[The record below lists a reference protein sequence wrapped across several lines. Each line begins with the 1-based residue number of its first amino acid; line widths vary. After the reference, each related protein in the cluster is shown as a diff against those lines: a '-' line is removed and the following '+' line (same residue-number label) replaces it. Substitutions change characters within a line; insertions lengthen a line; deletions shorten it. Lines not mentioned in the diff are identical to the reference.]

1 MKKRDKVI
9 IGVLGACLAVAAGIW
24 MEVRTCR
31 RMRAAVE
38 QALEMNRTFQPFTSD
53 TIYLSPHSSP
63 TSTPFPSGEGR
74 GEAISLRRAV
84 AYYDHPLRRLWTSP
98 NDRLRAGYALGCVYR
113 DLHEA
118 PIAIITWEDAV
129 AAADTTAADCDY
141 ATLYRVYGQM
151 ADIYFRQYMPDKELD
166 ARKKFDKYALMA
178 NDTLNYIR
186 GQLLKNEAYLSLGDT
201 AAVFENIKHVRLL
214 YLERGLKQEAAQ
226 VYPSAIH
233 IALDRGEYERADS
246 MMQIFE
252 KESGLF
258 DEHGDIAPARE
269 IYYYRKG
276 SYFLGIH
283 QLDSAEFQFR
293 RLLKY
298 EPNLIDAYRGLIS
311 LYLVKE
317 NKDSIR
323 KYTTLYEDAL
333 AQYLDGTQ
341 IQAISQAEGMYN
353 YSRQQRIAAVE
364 KRRADILKVTG
375 IVLVFVFVASV
386 EIIVR
391 KNKKTRDQERRNLV
405 QLRAQYS
412 DVIKKLAA
420 VRKEISFLQR
430 STSKNDNVIDILK
443 KEKEELALMYEEQI
457 AHLKSVLSS
466 YKESQNGIEMKATIL
481 GHFHAIAKPHIEKD
495 ENGRSVRIGARKA
508 TDEEWLQLLEMTQIC
523 YPRFYAFLMEYSLSE
538 LKLHVCLLSRYGFE
552 NKDILTLADSSLRS
566 VSNARLALAKTLF
579 GLNSTKDLDS
589 YLKDI

>member
-31 RMRAAVE
+31 KMRAAVE

>member
-1 MKKRDKVI
+1 MKTRDKVI
-9 IGVLGACLAVAAGIW
+9 IGVLGACVAVAAGIW
-24 MEVRTCR
+24 MEVRTGR
-31 RMRAAVE
+31 QMRAAVE
-38 QALEMNRTFQPFTSD
+38 QALEMNRNFQTFTSD